1 MSFRRS
7 RHQICFGAATLVLGG
22 VLVCNAQPRDT
33 GRGRPIEFSAPRSG
47 EVSTNLHQFMNK
59 PDGLKQL
66 EEDSYRPLQP
76 LAPQS
81 SLDGVVVLP
90 TRPAATP
97 AIQSKRVKEMLERRK
112 NWVFMSPEDLVS
124 APTVEGIL
132 NAPARGPDGR
142 EKKES
147 PALEGYYERQAAKR
161 SAANNPA
168 QSKDDELFGARS
180 KANSREE
187 PDVQEDSDLPSS
199 LRESAETLKKMLG
212 PGGSDNPIAQEALH
226 GSLSDTF
233 GLGNNTPSKEQIQ
246 YNKKY
251 MDEYRSV
258 LDAAWQPPTVAVSGS
273 PLDILAGTAAPTGK
287 PATGLPSA
295 PSSALSHG
303 FEGQANVLNPML
315 GPPGLSDVN
324 VQALGQTRSAL
335 ALPRIESPRA
345 MPLAPSFDAPR
356 RSFR

>member
-1 MSFRRS
+1 MNFRLSS
-7 RHQICFGAATLVLGG
+7 RQICLVSAALTFSGLLVYDARGAGKE
-22 VLVCNAQPRDT
+22 
-33 GRGRPIEFSAPRSG
+33 RGRPIEFSAPRSSQ
-47 EVSTNLHQFMNK
+47 VATNLQPGMSR
-59 PDGLKQL
+59 PDSLRQL
-66 EEDSYRPLQP
+66 EEDSFKPMQP

-258 LDAAWQPPTVAVSGS
+258 LDASWQPPAVAVPGN
-273 PLDILAGTAAPTGK
+273 PLEILTGATAPSGK
-287 PATGLPSA
+287 PATGLPSGW
-295 PSSALSHG
+295 P
-303 FEGQANVLNPML
+303 GQ
-315 GPPGLSDVN
+315 
-324 VQALGQTRSAL
+324 
-335 ALPRIESPRA
+335 
-345 MPLAPSFDAPR
+345 
-356 RSFR
+356 